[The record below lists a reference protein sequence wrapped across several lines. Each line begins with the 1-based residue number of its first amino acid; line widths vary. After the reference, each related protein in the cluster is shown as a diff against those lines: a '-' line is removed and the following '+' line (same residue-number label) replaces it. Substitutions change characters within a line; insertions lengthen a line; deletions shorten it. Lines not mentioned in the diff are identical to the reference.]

1 MGKEATIYDIANELN
16 LSASTVSRALK
27 GNRHINSETRKRV
40 EKCAKKMHYRSNS
53 FASNLR
59 TQRTHTIGI
68 IVPRL
73 DSSFMSTCLAGMEE
87 VANEN
92 GYNVIIS
99 QSHESSKKEEQNAKT
114 MFNNRVDGVIV
125 SMTVEKNKVSYFSRF
140 DEKNVPVVYFDRVPD
155 DSISTCFVIDN
166 SKVAYDATSHL
177 IGQSCRN
184 LLHVT
189 LKSNSNVYRDRIDGF
204 ELAVAGHE
212 ECVGRVF
219 YVKSLTLEEGQV
231 IADEIIKM
239 EPMPDGVFVANDQAA
254 AGCLLRLQELGV
266 RVPGDIAI
274 VGFNDEPISKIV
286 SPKLTTV
293 HYPGRE
299 AGIMA
304 AKNLIENLNGDES
317 FNYTKKVVL
326 NARLVI
332 RESSKKS
339 EKKVKSDI

>member
-27 GNRHINSETRKRV
+27 GNRHINTETRKRV

-59 TQRTHTIGI
+59 TQRTNTIGI

-92 GYNVIIS
+92 GYNIIIS
-99 QSHESSKKEEQNAKT
+99 QSHESAKKEEQNAIT
-114 MFNNRVDGVIV
+114 MFNNRVDGLIV
-125 SMTVEKNKVSYFSRF
+125 SMTVEKNDVAYFSRF
-140 DEKNVPVVYFDRVPD
+140 ADKNVPVVYFDRVPD
-155 DSISTCFVIDN
+155 KSASTCFVIEN

-189 LKSNSNVYRDRIDGF
+189 LKSKANVYRERIQGF
-204 ELAVAGHE
+204 ESAVAEHE
-212 ECVGRVF
+212 ESVGRLL
-219 YVKSLTLEEGQV
+219 YVKSLTLEDGRY
-231 IADEIIKM
+231 IADEIMRM
-239 EPMPDGVFVANDQAA
+239 EPVPDGVFVANDQAA
-254 AGCLLRLQELGV
+254 AGCLLRLQERGI

-274 VGFNDEPISKIV
+274 IGFNDDPICKIV

-299 AGIMA
+299 TGIMA
-304 AKNLIENLNGDES
+304 AKSLIENLNGDES
-317 FNYTKKVVL
+317 FIYTEKVVL
-326 NARLVI
+326 NAQLII
-332 RESSKKS
+332 RESSQKL
-339 EKKVKSDI
+339 ETNIKSDI